1 MSRGVAMQLEIPAAT
16 LGLAPGVGGEGDTS
30 RFASSLVTI
39 FDPFQASAEA
49 IRALRTHVMAQHV
62 HEGRRALAV
71 CAASPRVG
79 ATFIATNLAVALSQ
93 IGVKTLLVDGDLRNP
108 GIDRVIQPR
117 REAAGL
123 LQCLTSDENDF
134 GDYVDRDI
142 LPNLSVMYAGGVA
155 SHPQELL
162 ASAQFDAL
170 MDYCL
175 RDFDATI
182 VDTPPANS
190 CSDARRISTVAGYSL
205 IVARRHKSLV
215 DDVKTLAGQLQADHA
230 RIVGTVLNEG

>member
-1 MSRGVAMQLEIPAAT
+1 MSRGAAMQLDIPATTAEM
-16 LGLAPGVGGEGDTS
+16 APRLGGEGDTS

-62 HEGRRALAV
+62 HEGRRALAI
-71 CAASPRVG
+71 CAASHEVG
-79 ATFIATNLAVALSQ
+79 ATFIATNLAVSLSQ

-108 GIDRVIQPR
+108 SVDRVIRPR
-117 REAAGL
+117 REMGGL
-123 LQCLTSDENDF
+123 LQCLASGENDF
-134 GDYVDRDI
+134 GDYVDQDV

-162 ASAQFDAL
+162 ASEQFNSL

-175 RDFDATI
+175 RDFDVTI

-205 IVARRHKSLV
+205 IVARRHKTLV
-215 DDVKTLAGQLQADHA
+215 DDVKTLADQLQADHA
-230 RIVGTVLNEG
+230 RVVGTILNEG